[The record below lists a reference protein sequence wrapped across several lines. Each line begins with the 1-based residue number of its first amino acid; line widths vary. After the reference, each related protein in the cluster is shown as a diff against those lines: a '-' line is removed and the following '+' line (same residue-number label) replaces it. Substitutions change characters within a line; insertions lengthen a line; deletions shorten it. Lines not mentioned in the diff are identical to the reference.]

1 VSPQVEWRTYLHG
14 VAVDPRTLDRLD

>member
-14 VAVDPRTLDRLD
+14 VAVDPRTLNTLD